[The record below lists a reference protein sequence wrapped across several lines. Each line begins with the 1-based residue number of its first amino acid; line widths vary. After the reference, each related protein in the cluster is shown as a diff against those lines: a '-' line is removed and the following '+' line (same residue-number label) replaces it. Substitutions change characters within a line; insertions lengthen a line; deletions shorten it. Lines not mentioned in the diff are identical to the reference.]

1 MKKRYNISSSE
12 HQRKKTF
19 VKTGLGDGKSLRVP
33 PSVVLAVGRKACVVG
48 GKLEMSMFLAK
59 GTFKLV
65 EVCQR

>member
-1 MKKRYNISSSE
+1 MKKCYNISSSE
-12 HQRKKTF
+12 HQSKQTF
-19 VKTGLGDGKSLRVP
+19 VKTGLGDGRSLHVP
-33 PSVVLAVGRKACVVG
+33 PSVVLAVGRKACVAG